1 MGIKT
6 PFSSLTDYAG
16 HPVVPIV
23 IALLIVVGGIGFLT
37 WEDICTNRLHF
48 KKYRMQSKVIL
59 CTTAVLLIVPAM
71 YFYFFEF
78 ADLTRKER
86 LLSSLF
92 QAVTPRTAGFNT
104 VELTDLSEAGQFITI
119 ALMLIGGSPGS
130 TAGGL
135 KTTTI
140 AVLFTTAISTFRR
153 RENAHLF
160 GRRIDDDVVKKRSDN
175 FAYVYHAMLYRWPY
189 HQRFRRTSHASL
201 PF

>member
-1 MGIKT
+1 M
-6 PFSSLTDYAG
+6 
-16 HPVVPIV
+16 H
-23 IALLIVVGGIGFLT
+23 
-37 WEDICTNRLHF
+37 LH
-48 KKYRMQSKVIL
+48 KYRMQSKVIL
-59 CTTAVLLIVPAM
+59 CTTAVLLIVPAMYFYFFEFADLTRKERLLSSLFQAVTPRTAGFNTVELTDLSELIVPAM

-140 AVLFTTAISTFRR
+140 AVLLTTAISTFRR
-153 RENAHLF
+153 RENAV
-160 GRRIDDDVVKKRSDN
+160 RPDN
-175 FAYVYHAMLYRWPY
+175 LSPLR
-189 HQRFRRTSHASL
+189 
-201 PF
+201 